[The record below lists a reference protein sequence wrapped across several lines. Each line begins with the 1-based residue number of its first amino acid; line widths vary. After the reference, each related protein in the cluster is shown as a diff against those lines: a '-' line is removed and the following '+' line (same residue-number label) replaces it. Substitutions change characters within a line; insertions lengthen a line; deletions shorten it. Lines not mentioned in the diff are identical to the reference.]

1 MPCALHSYPGGG
13 AALIGGAIGIP
24 LLLKQ
29 AKVWDSTIS
38 DYESAG
44 KAVPNVLPTLRGK
57 PEKVGKQALPE
68 WMMSKEVEKDDQSVA
83 GWIQRIKNAA
93 FGGLQ
98 ADIFEVGVT
107 VVSLGSCSSHITV

>member
-1 MPCALHSYPGGG
+1 MPSYHTHAYAGAG
-13 AALIGGAIGIP
+13 AAIIGGVIGIP

-29 AKVWDSTIS
+29 AKVWASTIE
-38 DYESAG
+38 DYEQAG

-57 PEKVGKQALPE
+57 PEKVGKTALPA
-68 WMMSKEVEKDDQSVA
+68 WMMYKEVEAEDQSVA

-98 ADIFEVGVT
+98 ADIFEVRP
-107 VVSLGSCSSHITV
+107 